1 MLLCPN
7 SLLFASD
14 VTLPHQTPKETT
26 HEVACLA
33 GLRPSRRSPKP
44 KSGRPWAGGDGTAR
58 PLALLALLLVSTK
71 MHSDMAQWLRWA
83 TPLVMV
89 MVAY

>member
-1 MLLCPN
+1 MEFEPFRTWEKMMVSREDVLLCPN

-33 GLRPSRRSPKP
+33 GLRPSRRSPKLQ
-44 KSGRPWAGGDGTAR
+44 KRQ
-58 PLALLALLLVSTK
+58 ALG
-71 MHSDMAQWLRWA
+71 WW
-83 TPLVMV
+83 
-89 MVAY
+89 